1 MYRYPLKMVIRKNRF
16 LDESFRNPQSV
27 DNNHE
32 HPKLY
37 EVFMTVNSNA
47 GRKNN
52 GKVYGI

>member
-32 HPKLY
+32 HPRLY
-37 EVFMTVNSNA
+37 KVFMTVIHRQNDEQ
-47 GRKNN
+47 
-52 GKVYGI
+52 